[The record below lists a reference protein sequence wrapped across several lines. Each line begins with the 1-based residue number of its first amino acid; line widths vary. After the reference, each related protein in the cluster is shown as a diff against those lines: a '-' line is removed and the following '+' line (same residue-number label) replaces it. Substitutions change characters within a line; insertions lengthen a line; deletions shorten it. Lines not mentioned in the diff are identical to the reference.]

1 MRKYKIGQLS
11 SSMGVSTHLLK
22 HYEKFNLLQPTKD
35 DSTNYRYYDISQGQR
50 VIESKRYRNMG
61 FPLKETAELIN
72 ESSTEEMDDM
82 LMDQIGNLE
91 QQIRELET
99 QKLLA
104 MMYQEE
110 CNRMKRYLGQWFIVE
125 MEEYYYYCQTNNRVW
140 ILEKELSQ
148 FQENILEYAPISKSV
163 VRIEKESF
171 VTKEPAYHWGIG
183 FFKQEI
189 DHIKH
194 HKIEFEKLERIPRG
208 RAYCAYI
215 RVEAPYMDNMKL
227 VDEIRERYREFGG
240 SMDSDPM
247 AICVKV
253 TREEGREVH
262 YFQVFVPLQKK
273 S

>member
-72 ESSTEEMDDM
+72 ELSTEEMDDM

-125 MEEYYYYCQTNNRVW
+125 MEEYYYYCQTN
-140 ILEKELSQ
+140 
-148 FQENILEYAPISKSV
+148 
-163 VRIEKESF
+163 
-171 VTKEPAYHWGIG
+171 
-183 FFKQEI
+183 FKQEI

-194 HKIEFEKLERIPRG
+194 HKIEFDKFEHIPRG
-208 RAYCAYI
+208 RAYCTYI

-227 VDEIRERYREFGG
+227 ADEIRERYGEFGE
-240 SMDSDPM
+240 SMDSDPI

-253 TREEGREVH
+253 MREAGKEVH
-262 YFQVFVPLQKK
+262 YLKLR
-273 S
+273 